1 MKRLICYLP
10 KLFLKF
16 YFKKKISDKK
26 FSVISNDCWGAEI
39 YKLLNR
45 PFNTPFIGLMLMS
58 PCYIKLLENPRYYLA
73 LPLTFKDESKY
84 PSIQEIHD
92 LKYFPIG
99 TLGDTGIEIQFLHFS
114 SSEIAAKKWE
124 RRVKRIDWDNLFI
137 KYDCGKDYAT
147 KEHVQ
152 KLITMNYTHLLIFGN
167 NDYGLKKVICTKK
180 YSKNGVEQFKNCF
193 LNFNPI
199 LWIDG
204 NENQKDLFNLLVR
217 KIAYK
222 CL

>member
-1 MKRLICYLP
+1 MKRLICYFP
-10 KLFLKF
+10 KLILKS

-26 FSVISNDCWGAEI
+26 FSIISNNCWGAEI

-58 PCYIKLLENPRYYLA
+58 PCYIKLLENPQYYLG
-73 LPLTFKDESKY
+73 LPLNFKDQSKY
-84 PSIQEIHD
+84 PSIREIHHLSD
-92 LKYFPIG
+92 FPIG
-99 TLGDTGIEIQFLHFS
+99 MLGDTGIEIQFLHFS
-114 SSEIAAKKWE
+114 SKEIAAEKWE

-152 KLITMNYTHLLIFGN
+152 KVIAMNYKRLLIFGN
-167 NDYGLKKVICTKK
+167 NNYSLKKVITTDK
-180 YSKNGVEQFKNCF
+180 YSKNAVEQFKNCF

-199 LWIDG
+199 LWING
-204 NENQKDLFNLLVR
+204 NEKSKGLFNLLIR
-217 KIAYK
+217 KMAYR